1 MVVAGNQ
8 LGGQDRAKAAC
19 RVKLSAA
26 KQACLPPTQ
35 RGPDELV
42 PAAASLNEQRR
53 QQNWAQQNWALQKA
67 N

>member
-42 PAAASLNEQRR
+42 PAAASLNENSDSKTRRCKR
-53 QQNWAQQNWALQKA
+53 QQGSA